1 MTRRPDPYATMF
13 RSLVGRLVL
22 VTVLPLVV
30 IGTANFYL
38 FYALNRS
45 VVIEQHANFLRHHK
59 ESIQSFL
66 SSLVSE
72 ITAVAG
78 RYTLAELEAGELER
92 MFQVI
97 GGQAGVFTDI
107 GVIDAD
113 GRHLKYVGPYDLAGR
128 NYRETEWFR
137 RVSTDGVYVSDV
149 FLGFRGVPHFVVAV
163 KREAG
168 STFWILR
175 ATVNSDYFSRLV
187 DATRIGR
194 TGETFIVNSAGLLQ
208 TRTRMAGDLLAP
220 ASYPDLVPHPG
231 IRVRQIEHDGV
242 SYVYTTTWLD
252 NPRWMLI
259 FRQQSRDLYGP
270 LRQAVMVGLAM
281 CTVGVL
287 GAAALSFVVARSQV
301 RRIKRADVE
310 KEALTQRLL
319 VAGKTAAV
327 GEMSAGL
334 AHEINN
340 PLATIETLQ
349 TWIRDLALAAPVAE
363 EDRVEILDSAGK
375 IGEQVHRCKTITQG
389 LLKFARK
396 SDTTLENVDLQQAL
410 DEMLT
415 ILRTRARVEGVTI
428 EADLAYVPPML
439 ACPAHLQQVFVN
451 LVNNAIDAA
460 AGRTGAQ
467 VIVRSRLGED
477 GMAHVEV
484 ADNGCG
490 IAPDHLSSIFLPFF
504 TTKPVGKGTGLG
516 LAICYGLVHDLG
528 GSITVD
534 STVGVGT
541 TFAVALPLRPPRP
554 QADPAAPG
562 RGASP

>member
-1 MTRRPDPYATMF
+1 MIRHPDPYGAMF
-13 RSLVGRLVL
+13 RLLVGRLIM

-66 SSLVSE
+66 SGLVAG
-72 ITAVAG
+72 IAAVA
-78 RYTLAELEAGELER
+78 REYSLAELEAGGLER
-92 MFQVI
+92 TFQVI
-97 GGQAGVFTDI
+97 GGHAGVLTDI
-107 GVIDAD
+107 GIIDAD

-128 NYRETEWFR
+128 NYKETEWFSH
-137 RVSTDGVYVSDV
+137 VSREGVYVSDV
-149 FLGFRGVPHFVVAV
+149 FLGFRGVPHFVIAV
-163 KREAG
+163 KRDVGA
-168 STFWILR
+168 TFWILR
-175 ATVNSDYFSRLV
+175 ATVNTDYFSRLV

-194 TGETFIVNSAGLLQ
+194 TGETFIVNSAGQLQ

-220 ASYPDLVPHPG
+220 AKYPDLVPHLG
-231 IRVRQIEHDGV
+231 IRVRQIEQDGV
-242 SYVYTTTWLD
+242 SYVYTTSWLD
-252 NPRWMLI
+252 NPKWMLI
-259 FRQQSRDLYGP
+259 FRQESRDVYGP
-270 LRQAVMVGLAM
+270 LRQAVVIGLAM

-287 GAAALSFVVARSQV
+287 AAAALSLVVARSQV
-301 RRIKRADVE
+301 RRIKRADIE

-319 VAGKTAAV
+319 VTGKTAAV

-349 TWIRDLALAAPVAE
+349 TWIRDLAQTAPVAE
-363 EDRVEILDSAGK
+363 EDRVEILDSAAK
-375 IGEQVHRCKTITQG
+375 IGEQVHRCKAITQG

-396 SDTTLENVDLQQAL
+396 SDTTIEKVDLQQAL
-410 DEMLT
+410 EEMLT

-428 EADLAYVPPML
+428 EADLGYVPPML

-451 LVNNAIDAA
+451 LINNAVDAV
-460 AGRTGAQ
+460 AGKAGGR
-467 VIVRSRLGED
+467 VIVRSRFWED
-477 GMAHVEV
+477 GLARVEIV
-484 ADNGCG
+484 DNGCG
-490 IAPDHLSSIFLPFF
+490 IAPEHLSSIFLPFF

-528 GSITVD
+528 GTITVD
-534 STVGVGT
+534 STPGVGT
-541 TFAVALPLRPPRP
+541 SFSVALPLRPP
-554 QADPAAPG
+554 QNGADPAGAPL
-562 RGASP
+562 GAPP